1 MVQEPDVSKQHPYAA
16 MILQISLNSTH
27 ALEML

>member
-1 MVQEPDVSKQHPYAA
+1 MVKETDVSKQHLCAA
-16 MILQISLNSTH
+16 MILQILLNSTH